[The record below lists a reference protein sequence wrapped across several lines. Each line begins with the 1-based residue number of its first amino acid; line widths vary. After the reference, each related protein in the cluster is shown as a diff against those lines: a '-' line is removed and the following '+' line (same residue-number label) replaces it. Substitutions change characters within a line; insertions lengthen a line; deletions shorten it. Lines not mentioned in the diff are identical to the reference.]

1 MDRLDNPCRKGKKND
16 PQIANSDTGVPSLE
30 RFYFALFPNGAI
42 CLRFPQA
49 DS

>member
-1 MDRLDNPCRKGKKND
+1 
-16 PQIANSDTGVPSLE
+16 VPSLE